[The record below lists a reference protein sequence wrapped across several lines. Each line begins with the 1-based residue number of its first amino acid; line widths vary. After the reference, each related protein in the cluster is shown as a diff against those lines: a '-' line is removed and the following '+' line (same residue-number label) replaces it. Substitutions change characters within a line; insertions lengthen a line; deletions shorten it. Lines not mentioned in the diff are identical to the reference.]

1 MTPSASPMQLAQAHA
16 FEPSSAFPG
25 TLAAAGSEVE
35 QLQLEQVPV
44 RNAIIAGG
52 RDAYCS
58 ISALPGRLVS
68 TTQFIYENI
77 RVYTFTYTSVLHFD
91 FDIIMMIHVYLAL
104 FFKISVWKTNIQKQR
119 SVTEYIIDFQIVKL
133 YLV

>member
-1 MTPSASPMQLAQAHA
+1 M
-16 FEPSSAFPG
+16 
-25 TLAAAGSEVE
+25 
-35 QLQLEQVPV
+35 
-44 RNAIIAGG
+44 
-52 RDAYCS
+52 
-58 ISALPGRLVS
+58 LVS